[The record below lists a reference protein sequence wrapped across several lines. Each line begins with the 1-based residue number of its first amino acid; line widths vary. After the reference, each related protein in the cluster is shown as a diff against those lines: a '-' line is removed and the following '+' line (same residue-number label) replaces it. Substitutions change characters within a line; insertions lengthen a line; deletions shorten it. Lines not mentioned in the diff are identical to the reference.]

1 MNELCVL
8 MHKNIELA
16 VITIEDDDILNVQY
30 NNDKNALS
38 HLPVGY
44 AKNLKKWLHSRTV
57 PAARYA
63 IQNKDSTLTP
73 FRYMLSNY
81 GLSLTDA
88 YWIRPVKSN
97 YTWKTINLYTN
108 SFKDTTDLELRSS
121 IIAGVKGISFT
132 PSGTLNG
139 DLRKKWL
146 ISKNGQRILVKGNY
160 SNSCIQ
166 AISEVFATEIYK
178 QQPYKVAYTP
188 YEFINLKASGKE
200 ILGCACPAY
209 TSENLEFVSAYDLLL
224 EYKKPNNM
232 NTFQFYKQLVYKL
245 TGQNVD
251 NYYDMM
257 LMTDFIITNTDRHFN
272 NFGVLR
278 NSDTLQ
284 YVCPAPIY
292 DSGNSLFYKQDY
304 VPVGKALLEIEV
316 TSFKSIEVELLKE
329 VKQRTLFD
337 TKCLPTTDCLN
348 NLLLKDE
355 LMPEQR
361 RERILKA
368 YERKIEYLRDFQNG
382 ADLWKQEYRK

>member
-1 MNELCVL
+1 MRELYVL
-8 MHKNIELA
+8 LHKDIELA
-16 VITIEDDDILNVQY
+16 VITIEGDDILKVQY
-30 NNDKNALS
+30 SNDKSALR

-44 AKNLKKWLHSRTV
+44 AKDLRKWLHSRIV

-63 IQNKDSTLTP
+63 IQNKDSTQTP

-88 YWIRPVKSN
+88 YWIRPSKSN
-97 YTWKTINLYTN
+97 YTWKSINLYTN
-108 SFKDTTDLELRSS
+108 AFRDTTELELQSS
-121 IIAGVKGISFT
+121 IIDGRGINFT

-178 QQPYKVAYTP
+178 KQPYEIAYTP
-188 YEFINLKASGKE
+188 YEFIKLKASGKE

-209 TSENLEFVSAYDLLL
+209 TSESLEFVSAYDLLL
-224 EYKKPNNM
+224 EYNKPKTM

-257 LMTDFIITNTDRHFN
+257 LMTDFVITNTDRHFN

-278 NSDTLQ
+278 NPDTLQ

-382 ADLWKQEYRK
+382 ADLWEREYRK